1 MTAQNE
7 LSALIAKTV
16 EEQTFSLDAIKAIG
30 VIRDKATS
38 LEAKL
43 ADANSEIVRLN
54 RSLADRD
61 AELTQRAEK
70 ERKLNERDGAVTAR
84 ELKITELEKST
95 AVAQARES
103 VLQSVFSTIFANRIV
118 RESTLTSTPVATQMA
133 GGSGSFVSN
142 YDTRN
147 TVDRTEG

>member
-7 LSALIAKTV
+7 LSSLIAKTV

-30 VIRDKATS
+30 IIRDKAAS

-43 ADANSEIVRLN
+43 ADANGEIVRLN
-54 RSLADRD
+54 QRVSDRD
-61 AELTQRAEK
+61 AQLTAFAEK
-70 ERKLNERDGAVTAR
+70 ERKMVEREGVVSAR

-95 AVAQARES
+95 AVAQAKHE
-103 VLQSVFSTIFANRIV
+103 VLHGVFNTIFANRTV
-118 RESTLTSTPVATQMA
+118 RESTLTTTPIMNPGHNGSA
-133 GGSGSFVSN
+133 GYVSN

-147 TVDRTEG
+147 TIERTEG